1 MNDIFEVY
9 LREKE
14 PQKKEKGYAWHTA
27 IGLQAVDG
35 LKTSD
40 YLIDTAKRNIEGDI
54 TFEEADRLI
63 HSYYKENI
71 SHTGMT
77 ERKKQTRFQCA
88 LHSSFRKSPLLC
100 LLLNIYQF
108 MQDFLK
114 AFTSM
119 QAKSEIIT

>member
-71 SHTGMT
+71 SHTGNDRT
-77 ERKKQTRFQCA
+77 EEKTKYLKNA
-88 LHSSFRKSPLLC
+88 NEDDEGEKS
-100 LLLNIYQF
+100 
-108 MQDFLK
+108 
-114 AFTSM
+114 
-119 QAKSEIIT
+119 